1 MASFLGARFASVAP
15 LNKNF
20 IAVGDSMSSG
30 FLATSP
36 WPDVL
41 AASLGSTGTKKAHDG
56 SGWTLISGSPG
67 ASLTELA
74 PEVDAILASPPQT
87 LIMFA
92 GTNDW
97 SRSNSAAD
105 THTARLAYLTARRA
119 AGFTSTAIF
128 INMLPRSNGGSGIT
142 PDAEAFRTDYNAR
155 ALADAAAN
163 NYIVA
168 RTDLDS
174 RIGLFG
180 CQNDTTYFY
189 TDQLHPINPGHAVI
203 AGIVQGLFS

>member
-1 MASFLGARFASVAP
+1 
-15 LNKNF
+15 
-20 IAVGDSMSSG
+20 MSSG
-30 FLATSP
+30 FLALAP
-36 WPDVL
+36 WPDDVK
-41 AASLGSTGTKKAHDG
+41 AFFSSTLYNRSHDG
-56 SGWTLISGSPG
+56 SGWLPITGAPG
-67 ASLTELA
+67 ASLPELSS
-74 PEVDAILASPPQT
+74 EVDSALTSPPQT

-97 SRSNSAAD
+97 GRGKSAAD
-105 THTARLAYLTARRA
+105 THTARLAYLAARRA
-119 AGFTSTAIF
+119 AGFTSTAII
-128 INMLPRSNGGSGIT
+128 INMLPRSNGGSGII

-163 NYIVA
+163 NYVVA

-189 TDQLHPINPGHAVI
+189 TDQLHPINAGHAVI
-203 AGIVQGLFS
+203 AEIIEGIMS